1 MRNDLDQLQIQCGN
15 SGCTEVCPL
24 EHLPHHESRDC
35 PHRPSE
41 SSSEAQRCPTC
52 AQYVANE
59 EELQRH
65 LDTECAFRELGAG
78 LEGGAW
84 RRECPH
90 GCGLELLSAED
101 AEHSCVAELR
111 TAMELVRAELLC
123 RLGEQREEMELRLNT
138 QRRHMAR
145 RDQAVREHLQEL
157 RSHLLRLQHD
167 IRELKEERK
176 RDCKEDELVEQLARL
191 SRQCSMEPAN
201 M

>member
-1 MRNDLDQLQIQCGN
+1 MKNDLDQLQIQCGN
-15 SGCTEVCPL
+15 NGCTEIFNL
-24 EHLPHHESRDC
+24 EQLQQHETRDC
-35 PHRPSE
+35 LHRPSE
-41 SSSEAQRCPTC
+41 STTPEAQRCPTC
-52 AQYVANE
+52 AQYVASE

-78 LEGGAW
+78 AW

-90 GCGLELLSAED
+90 GCGMELLNAED

-138 QRRHMAR
+138 QRTHMAR

-167 IRELKEERK
+167 IRELKEEK
-176 RDCKEDELVEQLARL
+176 RRDGKEEELVERLARL